1 MTIDYSKMTPTVK
14 PSLSQSFIHR
24 TVLNNG
30 IVVLVAENPAA
41 DIIAGRIFLRAGSCY
56 EQREQAGL
64 AHLLSAVMTK
74 GCDGLSSFE
83 IAEHVESVGASL
95 SADTSTDYF
104 LLSLKTVTSD
114 FANILALAGR
124 ILRSPTF
131 PEEQVELERR
141 LALQDIR
148 SQKEQPFTLAFEQMR
163 RAIYQNHPYA
173 MSLLGDETTMSRI
186 TRQDLV
192 QYHQTYFRPDNL
204 VVSIAG
210 RITLTEAVALV
221 EQVFGDWKIPAQP
234 RPVLNLPEIP
244 VNPQQLLKPLQT
256 QQSIVMLGY
265 LGAAVNS
272 PDYAPLKLLSTYLG
286 NGLSSRLFVELRE
299 KRGLAYEVSA
309 FYPTRLYPGSFVV
322 YMGTA
327 PENTT
332 IAIEGLRAEV
342 DLLCTT
348 EVSANAFQA
357 AKNKILGQYAL
368 GKQTNGQIAQIYGW
382 YEILGLGINFDSQF
396 QELIAAVSVED
407 AQAAAN
413 RYLETPYLSLVG
425 QEEAIHSA
433 LA

>member
-1 MTIDYSKMTPTVK
+1 MTQTVK
-14 PSLSQSFIHR
+14 PSLSHSPIHR

-30 IVVLVAENPAA
+30 IVVLAAENPAA
-41 DIIAGRIFLRAGSCY
+41 DIIAARIFIRAGSCY

-74 GCDGLSSFE
+74 GCDGLSSLE
-83 IAEHVESVGASL
+83 IAEQVESVGASL

-114 FANILALAGR
+114 FSEMLALTGR

-163 RAIYQNHPYA
+163 QAMYQNHPYA
-173 MSLLGDETTMSRI
+173 MSLLGDETTMSSIKRS
-186 TRQDLV
+186 DLV
-192 QYHQTYFRPDNL
+192 HYHQTYFRPDNV

-221 EQVFGDWKIPAQP
+221 EQVFGDWQVPTQP
-234 RPVLNLPEIP
+234 LPILNLPEIP
-244 VNPQQLLKPLQT
+244 VNPQHRLKPLQT

-265 LGAAVNS
+265 LGAEVSS

-327 PENTT
+327 PENTS
-332 IAIEGLRAEV
+332 IALQGLWTEV
-342 DLLCTT
+342 NLLCST
-348 EVSANAFQA
+348 EVSENAFQA

-382 YEILGLGINFDSQF
+382 YEILGLGIDFDSKF
-396 QELIAAVSVED
+396 QEIIAAVSVDD
-407 AQAAAN
+407 AKAAAS
-413 RYLETPYLSLVG
+413 RYLQEPYLSLVG
-425 QEEAIHSA
+425 QEDAINNA
-433 LA
+433 LR

>member
-1 MTIDYSKMTPTVK
+1 MTQTVK
-14 PSLSQSFIHR
+14 PSLSHSPIHR

-41 DIIAGRIFLRAGSCY
+41 DIIAARLFLRAGSCY
-56 EQREQAGL
+56 EKPEQAGL

-74 GCDGLSSFE
+74 GCDGLSSLE
-83 IAEHVESVGASL
+83 IAEQVESVGASL

-114 FANILALAGR
+114 FPEILALTGK

-131 PEEQVELERR
+131 PEAQVELERR
-141 LALQDIR
+141 LTLQDIR

-163 RAIYQNHPYA
+163 QVMYQSHPYA
-173 MSLLGDETTMSRI
+173 MSLLGDETTVNSI

-192 QYHQTYFRPDNL
+192 QYHQVHFRPDNL

-210 RITLTEAVALV
+210 RITLTEAIALV
-221 EQVFGDWKIPAQP
+221 EQVFGDWEVPAQP
-234 RPVLNLPEIP
+234 LPILHLPQIP
-244 VNPQQLLKPLQT
+244 VNPQQRLKPLQT

-265 LGAAVNS
+265 LGAEVSS

-309 FYPTRLYPGSFVV
+309 FYPTRLYPGAFVV

-327 PENTT
+327 PENTR
-332 IAIEGLRAEV
+332 IALEGLWTEV
-342 DLLCTT
+342 DLLGST
-348 EVSANAFQA
+348 EVPASAFQA

-382 YEILGLGINFDSQF
+382 YEILGLGIDFDSKF
-396 QELIAAVSVED
+396 QEIIAAVSIDD
-407 AQAAAN
+407 AKAAAS
-413 RYLETPYLSLVG
+413 RYLHKPYLSLVG
-425 QEEAIHSA
+425 QEDAINGA
-433 LA
+433 LG